1 MPDALT
7 GASGCWGGR
16 KVPGSA
22 GQLTPVHP
30 EPGTVTSAAD
40 GFLAEPQPNDRRA
53 RLRSPSSNTS
63 PLDRSSTRAPAV
75 APRAW
80 ARAAEVGPRQVA
92 PRGASSR
99 TTASWRTSGR
109 RCTARCSEPTA
120 AGVRVIGGVTTSAQP
135 RLDGDGGPKSMK
147 AESRR
152 SNPALDVV
160 RVSDMVSPE
169 PLVTQDFG
177 PGNGSRRPQDA
188 DARCRSPGQITVRME
203 CQ

>member
-1 MPDALT
+1 MGWPQ
-7 GASGCWGGR
+7 GAGLGG
-16 KVPGSA
+16 P
-22 GQLTPVHP
+22 THP
-30 EPGTVTSAAD
+30 CPS
-40 GFLAEPQPNDRRA
+40 RA
-53 RLRSPSSNTS
+53 RHCYVRGRRLFGGTTAKRPPGAPTA
-63 PLDRSSTRAPAV
+63 PRARTPHRWTEAPH
-75 APRAW
+75 APPRWLPRAW

-120 AGVRVIGGVTTSAQP
+120 AGVRVIGWVTTSA
-135 RLDGDGGPKSMK
+135 
-147 AESRR
+147 SRG
-152 SNPALDVV
+152 STATVV
-160 RVSDMVSPE
+160 RSARKRKVVDPTPPLTLSGCLTWCQPE